1 MNIRLA
7 RNNTEPQLSISG
19 MYQGNGLGGDQFSF
33 TVPGQIVSR
42 TGFASAFT
50 QMFGSTYPGYGF
62 TVSLSLPVRNHL
74 AEANLADARSS
85 KEHDLYAQRQVQQA
99 ITLDVANAV
108 HQLEEYKL
116 SMAAAKIALNLSQKT
131 LDAEQHKYE
140 LGAETVFFVLEAQT
154 ELTQAQQALLQSQI
168 SYQVAVAAV
177 QHATGDLLNRFQVQ
191 ITGLAK

>member
-1 MNIRLA
+1 
-7 RNNTEPQLSISG
+7 
-19 MYQGNGLGGDQFSF
+19 LGGDQFSF

-62 TVSLSLPVRNHL
+62 TVSLTLPVRNHL

-99 ITLDVANAV
+99 ITIDVANAV
-108 HQLEEYKL
+108 HQLEESKL

-154 ELTQAQQALLQSQI
+154 ELTGSAASA
-168 SYQVAVAAV
+168 VAVASELPTCSCLRRARDGRPFEPLPSAN
-177 QHATGDLLNRFQVQ
+177 HRLGQ
-191 ITGLAK
+191 ITLYGPCKAGNRSA